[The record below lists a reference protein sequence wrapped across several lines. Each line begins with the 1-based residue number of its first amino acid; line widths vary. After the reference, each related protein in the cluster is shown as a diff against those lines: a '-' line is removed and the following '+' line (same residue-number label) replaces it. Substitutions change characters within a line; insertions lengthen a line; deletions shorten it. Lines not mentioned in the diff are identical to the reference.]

1 MSANIDQLKQQIQQL
16 DELARSGALSAEQA
30 AEARARLEKQ
40 LVEAVLA
47 GAGVSQ
53 VSPVSPAAAT
63 ASPMAAAAAAT
74 SKAAEGAAKASPKLV
89 LGMAGFVLLVG
100 AAGYALLGRP
110 DAMGVGPGGEQG
122 VAQANG
128 QADGPGSHTMN
139 SGDIQGMVGKLEAKL
154 KADPNNAEGWGMLG
168 RSYAAMERF
177 PEAVEAYRKGLKI
190 RPDDAEILADF
201 ADALAMVQGRKLEG
215 EAAEAVDKAVKIDPN
230 NFKALSLAGT
240 IAFEKQDYKQAVVF
254 WTRAVERAPA
264 DNPPLAQQLREALA
278 EARQRA
284 GMPPDAANNQAAAA
298 AATAGAHVSGTVSL
312 AAALK
317 DKVSP
322 EDTVFIFAR
331 AATGPKMPLAIVRKQ
346 VKDLPFTFTLND
358 SQAMS
363 PQMKLSGF
371 PEVVIGA
378 RISHSGQAM
387 PQDGDLAGQTDAVK
401 VGSEDVKVEIA
412 HPITVG
418 K

>member
-40 LVEAVLA
+40 LVEAVMA
-47 GAGVSQ
+47 GA
-53 VSPVSPAAAT
+53 SPVPPAAAP
-63 ASPMAAAAAAT
+63 ASPIAAAAA
-74 SKAAEGAAKASPKLV
+74 KASEGTAAAKVSPKLV

-110 DAMGVGPGGEQG
+110 DAMNVGPGGEQG

-128 QADGPGSHTMN
+128 QADGQTDGPGAHTMN

-190 RPDDAEILADF
+190 RPADF

-346 VKDLPFTFTLND
+346 VKDLPYTFTLND

>member
-1 MSANIDQLKQQIQQL
+1 MSAHIDQLKQQIQQL
-16 DELARSGALSAEQA
+16 DELARSGALSAGQA

-40 LVEAVLA
+40 LVDAVMA
-47 GAGVSQ
+47 GATVTT
-53 VSPVSPAAAT
+53 AAAT
-63 ASPMAAAAAAT
+63 ATPSPTAP
-74 SKAAEGAAKASPKLV
+74 KASRKLV
-89 LGMAGFVLLVG
+89 LGMGGFVLLVG

-110 DAMGVGPGGEQG
+110 DAMNVGPGADNGA
-122 VAQANG
+122 AQANG
-128 QADGPGSHTMN
+128 QSDAAHSMN
-139 SGDIQGMVGKLEAKL
+139 TGDIQGMVGKLEEKL

-201 ADALAMVQGRKLEG
+201 ADAQAMVQGRKLEG
-215 EAAEAVDKAVKIDPN
+215 EAAEAVAKAVKIDPN

-240 IAFEKQDYKQAVVF
+240 IAFEKQDYKQAVAL
-254 WTRAVERAPA
+254 WTRAVERAPT

-284 GMPPDAANNQAAAA
+284 GMPPDTANNAAAAA

-331 AATGPKMPLAIVRKQ
+331 AAAGPKMPLAIVRKQ

-371 PEVVIGA
+371 QDVVIGA
-378 RISHSGQAM
+378 RISRSGQAM
-387 PQDGDLAGQTDAVK
+387 PQDGDLAGQTEGVK
-401 VGSEDVKVEIA
+401 VGAENVKVEISS
-412 HPITVG
+412 PITLN

>member
-40 LVEAVLA
+40 LVEAVMA
-47 GAGVSQ
+47 GA
-53 VSPVSPAAAT
+53 SPVPPAAAP
-63 ASPMAAAAAAT
+63 ASPIAAAAA
-74 SKAAEGAAKASPKLV
+74 KASEGTAAAKVSPKLV

-110 DAMGVGPGGEQG
+110 DAMNVGPGGEQG

-128 QADGPGSHTMN
+128 QADGQTDGPGAHTMN

-371 PEVVIGA
+371 PEVVVGA